1 MNKTTFKLL
10 FLIMTVS
17 FGTVKS
23 YGYAEAEQS
32 VQTTVQPSVAIAK
45 QSSSIDTGSINPM
58 TGVSTGLNTVF
69 SIQTNGSDDD
79 YDFVVQATIPVD
91 EGTVSAYGN
100 DGSLLF
106 ANIISSPT
114 SAAIEN
120 AKSGGSNNENVI
132 AYPVTVTTSEPMTS
146 EYQKNYG
153 LYGDC
158 YVIKVNSS
166 SNGTVTHIVGQ
177 TPVQGTYSVGQDQAG
192 TYQATV
198 TFTAYSK

>member
-1 MNKTTFKLL
+1 MKNKTLKLL
-10 FLIMTVS
+10 FLIMAVS

-32 VQTTVQPSVAIAK
+32 VQTTVQPSVAISK
-45 QSSSIDTGSINPM
+45 QSSSIDLGSINPT
-58 TGVSTGLNTVF
+58 TGASTGLNTVF

-79 YDFVVQATIPVD
+79 YDFVVQATIPVE
-91 EGTVSAYGN
+91 EGLVSAYGN
-100 DGSLLF
+100 DGCLLF
-106 ANIISSPT
+106 ANIGNSPT
-114 SAAIEN
+114 AEAIEN
-120 AKSGGSNNENVI
+120 AKSGGNNNKNVI

-146 EYQKNYG
+146 EFQKNYG

-158 YVIKVNSS
+158 YVIKINNS

-177 TPVQGTYSVGQDQAG
+177 TPVQGTYNVGQDQAG

-198 TFTAYSK
+198 MFTAYSK

>member
-45 QSSSIDTGSINPM
+45 QSSSIDTGSINPK

>member
-1 MNKTTFKLL
+1 
-10 FLIMTVS
+10 MTVS

>member
-1 MNKTTFKLL
+1 MKNKTLKLL
-10 FLIMTVS
+10 FLIMAVS

-32 VQTTVQPSVAIAK
+32 VQTTVQPSVAISK
-45 QSSSIDTGSINPM
+45 QSSSIDLGSINPT
-58 TGVSTGLNTVF
+58 TGASTGLNTVF

-79 YDFVVQATIPVD
+79 YDFVVQATIPVE
-91 EGTVSAYGN
+91 EGLVSAYGN
-100 DGSLLF
+100 NGCLLF
-106 ANIISSPT
+106 ANIGNSPT
-114 SAAIEN
+114 AEAIEN
-120 AKSGGSNNENVI
+120 AKSGGNNNKNVI

-146 EYQKNYG
+146 EFQKNYG

-158 YVIKVNSS
+158 YVIKINNS

-177 TPVQGTYSVGQDQAG
+177 TPMQGTYNVGQDQAG

>member
-1 MNKTTFKLL
+1 MA
-10 FLIMTVS
+10 VS

-32 VQTTVQPSVAIAK
+32 VQTTVQPSVAISK
-45 QSSSIDTGSINPM
+45 QSSSIDLGSINPT
-58 TGVSTGLNTVF
+58 TGASTGLNTVF

-79 YDFVVQATIPVD
+79 YDFVVQATIPVE
-91 EGTVSAYGN
+91 EGLVSAYGN
-100 DGSLLF
+100 NGCLLF
-106 ANIISSPT
+106 ANIGNSPT
-114 SAAIEN
+114 AEAIEN
-120 AKSGGSNNENVI
+120 AKSGGNNNKNVI

-146 EYQKNYG
+146 EFQKNYG

-158 YVIKVNSS
+158 YVIKINNS

-177 TPVQGTYSVGQDQAG
+177 TPMQGTYNVGQDQAG

>member
-1 MNKTTFKLL
+1 MKNKTLKLL
-10 FLIMTVS
+10 FLIMAVS

-32 VQTTVQPSVAIAK
+32 VQTTVQPSVAISK
-45 QSSSIDTGSINPM
+45 QSSSIDLGSINPT

-79 YDFVVQATIPVD
+79 YDFVIQATIPVE
-91 EGTVSAYGN
+91 EGLVSAYGN
-100 DGSLLF
+100 DGCLLF
-106 ANIISSPT
+106 ANTASSPT
-114 SAAIEN
+114 AEAIEN
-120 AKSGGSNNENVI
+120 AKTGGSNNKNVI

-146 EYQKNYG
+146 EFQKNYG

-158 YVIKVNSS
+158 YVIKINSS
-166 SNGTVTHIVGQ
+166 SNGTVTHIVGH

>member
-1 MNKTTFKLL
+1 
-10 FLIMTVS
+10 MTVS
-17 FGTVKS
+17 FSTVKS

>member
-17 FGTVKS
+17 FSTVKS

>member
-1 MNKTTFKLL
+1 MKNKTLKLL
-10 FLIMTVS
+10 FLIMAVS

-32 VQTTVQPSVAIAK
+32 VQTTVQPSVAISK
-45 QSSSIDTGSINPM
+45 QSSSIDLGSINPT
-58 TGVSTGLNTVF
+58 TGASTGLNTVF

-79 YDFVVQATIPVD
+79 YDFVVQATIPVE
-91 EGTVSAYGN
+91 EGLVSAYGN
-100 DGSLLF
+100 DGCLLF
-106 ANIISSPT
+106 ANIGNSPT
-114 SAAIEN
+114 AEAIEN
-120 AKSGGSNNENVI
+120 AKSGGNNNKNVI

-146 EYQKNYG
+146 EFQKNYG

-158 YVIKVNSS
+158 YVIKINNS

-177 TPVQGTYSVGQDQAG
+177 TPVQGTYNVGQDQAG